1 MFQALTTA
9 FPDMKTTCE
18 SWGVEDFVVK
28 ACVRSAT
35 QDGVLVLAARKLPP
49 THAHVSI
56 HFVDVLQ
63 MKHGAVAKLSHY
75 ADTEELADELRQNAP
90 MMRPKKKAK
99 D

>member
-18 SWGVEDFVVK
+18 SWAVEDFVVQE
-28 ACVRSAT
+28 CVRSGT
-35 QDGVLVLAARKLPP
+35 HDGILVLPTIKLPP
-49 THAHVSI
+49 THAHFSI

-75 ADTEELADELRQNAP
+75 ADAEELTDELRTNAP
-90 MMRPKKKAK
+90 TVKKKK
-99 D
+99 KKE